1 MRGQKLLQVSGILL
15 IVFYSIGILLGC
27 VSIFWLIG
35 IQASLNNYTLGIS
48 SSVFNF
54 GLMWLGLVLMFSAIV
69 SIFGLTTGILGTAY
83 CKQKSKAKICMAMGI
98 VLIILIFIERILN
111 IFYAFSLTES
121 LSNIARYAG
130 YADDLDTYAGISIVS
145 GFIGLFVALVTPILY
160 TIGAS
165 LFSKNNGNMHG
176 SFNNTNQY
184 PPYNNAN
191 NQYPPY
197 NNGNNQIPNN
207 QNNASG
213 SNFRSNF

>member
-1 MRGQKLLQVSGILL
+1 
-15 IVFYSIGILLGC
+15 
-27 VSIFWLIG
+27 
-35 IQASLNNYTLGIS
+35 
-48 SSVFNF
+48 
-54 GLMWLGLVLMFSAIV
+54 MWLVLMFSAIV

-165 LFSKNNGNMHG
+165 LFSKITATCTALLTTQINIRHIIMLTINIRHITMAIIRFQTTKTMQVAQIFAATF
-176 SFNNTNQY
+176 SNQFFSISVY
-184 PPYNNAN
+184 
-191 NQYPPY
+191 
-197 NNGNNQIPNN
+197 
-207 QNNASG
+207 
-213 SNFRSNF
+213 R